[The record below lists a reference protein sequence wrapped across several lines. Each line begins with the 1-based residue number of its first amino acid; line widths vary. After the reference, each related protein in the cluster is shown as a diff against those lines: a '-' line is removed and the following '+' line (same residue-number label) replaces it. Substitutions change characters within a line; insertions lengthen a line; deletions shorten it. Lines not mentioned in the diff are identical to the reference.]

1 MNVIALEEE
10 AFYQLYQK
18 LVADIKQQLGAKL
31 RDKWIDGEEAM
42 RMLRITSKT
51 TLQKLRDEGKI
62 RYSQP
67 ERKIILYDSASIDAY
82 LEKHAKNTF

>member
-10 AFYQLYQK
+10 AFYQLYAK
-18 LVADIKQQLGAKL
+18 LAADIKQQLGAKR

-42 RMLRITSKT
+42 QMLRIKSKT

-62 RYSQP
+62 RFSQP
-67 ERKIILYDSASIDAY
+67 EPRIILYDSDSIDAY
-82 LEKHAKNTF
+82 LDKHAKNTF